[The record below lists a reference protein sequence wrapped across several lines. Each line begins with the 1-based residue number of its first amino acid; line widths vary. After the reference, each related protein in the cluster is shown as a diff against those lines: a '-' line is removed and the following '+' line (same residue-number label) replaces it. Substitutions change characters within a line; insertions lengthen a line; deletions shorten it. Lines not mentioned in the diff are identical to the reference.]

1 MTWNLRLVNMGG
13 EEPWVELREVFYD
26 HIGKPIGHTT
36 ALVSGENVEE
46 VKIYLTRAVE
56 ALDKPIVT
64 FGKENGHI
72 GKDSEG
78 E

>member
-13 EEPWVELREVFYD
+13 DEPWVELREVFYD

-36 ALVSGENVEE
+36 ALVSGENIDEI
-46 VKIYLTRAVE
+46 KTYLIRAVE
-56 ALDKPIVT
+56 ALDKPILT

>member
-13 EEPWVELREVFYD
+13 DEPWVELREVFYD
-26 HIGKPIGHTT
+26 HVGKPMGHTT
-36 ALVSGENVEE
+36 ALVSSENVEE
-46 VKIYLTRAVE
+46 IKIYLTRAVE
-56 ALDKPIVT
+56 ALDKPILT
-64 FGKENGHI
+64 FGKENGNI

>member
-13 EEPWVELREVFYD
+13 EEPWVELSEVFYD

-36 ALVSGENVEE
+36 ALVSGETVEE
-46 VKIYLTRAVE
+46 VKFYLTRAVK
-56 ALDKPIVT
+56 ALDKPILT
-64 FGKENGHI
+64 FGKENGNI

>member
-13 EEPWVELREVFYD
+13 DEPWVELREVFYD
-26 HIGKPIGHTT
+26 HKGNLLGHTT
-36 ALVSGENVEE
+36 ATISGENIDE
-46 VKIYLTRAVE
+46 VKTYLAWAVE
-56 ALDKPIVT
+56 ALDKPILT

-72 GKDSEG
+72 GKDIEG

>member
-1 MTWNLRLVNMGG
+1 MTWNLRLVNMGV
-13 EEPWVELREVFYD
+13 EDPWVELREVFYD

-56 ALDKPIVT
+56 ALDKPILT
-64 FGKENGHI
+64 FGNKNGNI

>member
-13 EEPWVELREVFYD
+13 DEPWVELREVFYD
-26 HIGKPIGHTT
+26 HVGKPIGHTP
-36 ALVSGENVEE
+36 ALVSGENIDEI
-46 VKIYLTRAVE
+46 KTYLIRAVE
-56 ALDKPIVT
+56 ALDKPILT

>member
-1 MTWNLRLVNMGG
+1 MG
-13 EEPWVELREVFYD
+13 EDEPWVELREVFYD

-46 VKIYLTRAVE
+46 VKIYLIRAVE
-56 ALDKPIVT
+56 ALDKPILT